1 MDRKPL
7 TLTLTN
13 TEAATY
19 DNGGDDARFAMAR
32 EYRAKVRGLFAAG
45 GVSWIEVNH
54 PDGFTAWYFDRSP
67 LKCDDPA

>member
-7 TLTLTN
+7 TLTLTD
-13 TEAATY
+13 TEADVY

-32 EYRAKVRGLFAAG
+32 EYRAMVRELFAAG
-45 GVSWIEVNH
+45 NVSWIEVNH

-67 LKCDDPA
+67 LECDDPV